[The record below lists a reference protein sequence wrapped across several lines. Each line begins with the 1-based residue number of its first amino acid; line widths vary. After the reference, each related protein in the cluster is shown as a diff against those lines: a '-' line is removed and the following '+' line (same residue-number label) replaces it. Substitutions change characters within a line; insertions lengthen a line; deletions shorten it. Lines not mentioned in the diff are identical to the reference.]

1 MFVRFVRFVRKV
13 FAYSSLI
20 SKFTFMSPY
29 SIPGIVSATRLKVK
43 TYTKDELMDTIR
55 RTVSLMY
62 NLDEKSVLS
71 KNRKRELVIARHI
84 MRYMARS
91 LTKLSLKEIGQQ
103 FPGGGPSD
111 HTTVIHSVR
120 TTLDLMDTDPQ
131 LKAQVIDIR
140 KTIEGGGIVIK
151 GEKRFGLPECMRT
164 KEKYYSARRPRTT
177 VIVER
182 EITMSE
188 SEKVMAKYL

>member
-1 MFVRFVRFVRKV
+1 
-13 FAYSSLI
+13 
-20 SKFTFMSPY
+20 MSPY

-43 TYTKDELMDTIR
+43 TYTKDDLMDTIR
-55 RTVSLMY
+55 RTVSSMY
-62 NLDEKSVLS
+62 NLDEKSVLL

-91 LTKLSLKEIGQQ
+91 LTKLSLKEIGQH
-103 FPGGGPSD
+103 FPGGGAAD
-111 HTTVIHSVR
+111 HTTVMHSVR

-164 KEKYYSARRPRTT
+164 KEKYYSARTPRTT

-188 SEKVMAKYL
+188 SEKVISKYL

>member
-1 MFVRFVRFVRKV
+1 
-13 FAYSSLI
+13 
-20 SKFTFMSPY
+20 MSPY

-43 TYTKDELMDTIR
+43 TYTKEELMEAIR
-55 RTVSLMY
+55 RTVSNMY
-62 NLDEKSVLS
+62 NLDAENVLR
-71 KNRKRELVIARHI
+71 KNRKRELAIARHI

-91 LTKLSLKEIGQQ
+91 LTKLSLKEIGEH
-103 FPGGGPSD
+103 FPGGGPAD
-111 HTTVIHSVR
+111 HTTVMHSVR
-120 TTLDLMDTDPQ
+120 TTLDLMDTDAQ

-151 GEKRFGLPECMRT
+151 GERKAGLPECMRT
-164 KEKYYSARRPRTT
+164 KEKYYSARKQRTT